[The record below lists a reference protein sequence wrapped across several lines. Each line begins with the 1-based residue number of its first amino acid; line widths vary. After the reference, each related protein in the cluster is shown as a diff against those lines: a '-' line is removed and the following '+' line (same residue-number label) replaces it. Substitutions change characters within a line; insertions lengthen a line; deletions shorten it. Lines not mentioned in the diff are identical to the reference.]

1 MWSSPTLAEWRRMRR
16 HLQDVTLI
24 GVDCVDVHRLIRA
37 AEISAADLEYDDVRL
52 LSSSSAD
59 NAWVTSVPPLGDIEA
74 YNDFI
79 LTQLHRYVATAH
91 ALVIQHDGFVLNADA
106 WTDEFRQWDFIGAP
120 WEVNGLR
127 VVGNGGFSLRSRQ
140 LLQRLAEPDLARP
153 PGVPEDWFV
162 CVSARDV
169 LEREGFRF
177 APPDLAHRFS
187 FEGDPAFGVSWSGQ
201 FGFHGLTWT
210 DISAWLNDH
219 PDSGIV
225 NDLDEESQKLLA
237 REQNRKTV
245 AGARVRTSHRTRLQ
259 RLTCPRRDRRQS

>member
-1 MWSSPTLAEWRRMRR
+1 MGR

-37 AEISAADLEYDDVRL
+37 AEISAAELEYDDVRL
-52 LSSSSAD
+52 LSSLSAD
-59 NAWVTSVPPLGDIEA
+59 NAWVTAIPHLADIEA

-79 LTQLHRYVATAH
+79 LVQLHRYVDTPH
-91 ALVIQHDGFVLNADA
+91 ALVIQHDGFVLNPDA
-106 WTDEFRQWDFIGAP
+106 WTDEFRQWDYIGAP
-120 WEVNGLR
+120 WDVDGHR

-140 LLQRLAEPDLARP
+140 LLQRLAKPELARP

-162 CVSARDV
+162 CVSARDL
-169 LEREGFRF
+169 LERDGFRF

-210 DISAWLNDH
+210 DISAWLDDH
-219 PDSGIV
+219 PDTGII

-237 REQNRKTV
+237 REQ
-245 AGARVRTSHRTRLQ
+245 
-259 RLTCPRRDRRQS
+259 RRNE